1 MHLTPLLQKE
11 FANSFLIQVQPP
23 QYEVEAAI
31 LKIHLTPHLCPYKN

>member
-11 FANSFLIQVQPP
+11 FENSFLIQGQPP

-31 LKIHLTPHLCPYKN
+31 LKIHLMRHLSPYKN